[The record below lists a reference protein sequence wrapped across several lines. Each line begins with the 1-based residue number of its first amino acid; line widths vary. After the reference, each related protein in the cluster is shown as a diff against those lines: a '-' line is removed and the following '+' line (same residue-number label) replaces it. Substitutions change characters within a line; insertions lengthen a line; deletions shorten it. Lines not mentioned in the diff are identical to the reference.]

1 MRGSG
6 GSSVAAHV
14 PGVQKALA
22 EFLVL
27 YTHGLSIAA
36 AHAYTNCSVG
46 KKIRSGRPAWAS

>member
-1 MRGSG
+1 M
-6 GSSVAAHV
+6 AAHV

-46 KKIRSGRPAWAS
+46 KKIMSGRPAWAS